1 MSSGAPE
8 RLLWFPTAARS
19 RARAASGEVVSAER
33 IVVSD
38 EELLAR
44 VQSGDEDAVG
54 ILFDRHAR
62 LFLVIAFRI
71 LRDRGEA
78 EDMVQEIFMHVVQQ
92 AAAFDPEKGSG
103 RTWMVQLAYF
113 RSFDRRKYLHRRFVF
128 GGTEIHRLKNTL
140 REAARLEEEIA
151 TRLTGAQ
158 LRAAFDQLNEKQ
170 AATLQLY
177 FFEGCDFREVAE
189 RLGDSVANVRHY
201 YYRGL
206 ERLRRT
212 TIAVA
217 MRNEKP

>member
-8 RLLWFPTAARS
+8 RLLWFPTVSPS
-19 RARAASGEVVSAER
+19 RERAASEEEASAE
-33 IVVSD
+33 VAVSD

-44 VQSGDEDAVG
+44 VQAGDEDAVG
-54 ILFDRHAR
+54 VLFDRYAR

-71 LRDRGEA
+71 LDRGEA
-78 EDMVQEIFMHVVQQ
+78 EDMVQEIFLEVVQQ
-92 AAAFDPEKGSG
+92 APSFDPQKGSG

-151 TRLTGAQ
+151 TRLIGAQ

-177 FFEGCDFREVAE
+177 FFEGCDFKEVAE
-189 RLGDSVANVRHY
+189 RLGDSVENVRHY

-212 TIAVA
+212 AIAA
-217 MRNEKP
+217 ALRNEKL